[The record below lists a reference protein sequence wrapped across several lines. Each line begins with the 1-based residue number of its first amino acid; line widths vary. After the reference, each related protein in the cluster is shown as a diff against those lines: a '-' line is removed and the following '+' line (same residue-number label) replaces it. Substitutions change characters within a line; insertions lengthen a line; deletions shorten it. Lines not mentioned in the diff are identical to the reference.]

1 MDLRM
6 GIDPGPR
13 TSGVVIVA
21 WSDSP
26 ENRKVVFSHND
37 YENALLLGAFEN
49 QSMILPDM
57 LGANT
62 ASFDAFPAISIVS
75 IEKIV
80 PYGRSVGQETFDS
93 SWVGGEFALAG
104 CWRGK
109 RVIPI
114 SRPSVKL
121 VLFGALTYSDA
132 SGKNGR
138 KGVDTKL
145 LKECVKSNFSPYGG
159 GNDPYKG
166 VKSNKGPLFLV
177 SGGHAWDS
185 LAVAVAGPML

>member
-6 GIDPGPR
+6 GIDPGPI
-13 TSGVVIVA
+13 TSGVVVVE
-21 WSDSP
+21 WSELP
-26 ENRKVVFSHND
+26 ENRRVIFSHSD
-37 YENALLLGAFEN
+37 YENAALSEAFEHR
-49 QSMILPDM
+49 SLILPC
-57 LGANT
+57 LPGADT
-62 ASFDAFPAISIVS
+62 ASFDAFPAISVVS

-104 CWRGK
+104 RWRGK

-114 SRPSVKL
+114 SRPNVKL
-121 VLFGALTYSDA
+121 VLFGALTYSAA

-145 LKECVKSNFSPYGG
+145 LKECVKSSFSPYGG

-166 VKSNKGPLFLV
+166 VKSKKGPLFLV
-177 SGGHAWDS
+177 SGGHAWDA

>member
-6 GIDPGPR
+6 GIDPGPV
-13 TSGVVIVA
+13 TSGVTIVA
-21 WSDSP
+21 WSDSL
-26 ENRKVVFSHND
+26 EERMVVFSHNT
-37 YENALLLGAFEN
+37 YENASLLGAFEN
-49 QSMILPDM
+49 QSMILPDL
-57 LGANT
+57 LGADT
-62 ASFDAFPAISIVS
+62 ASFDAFPAISVVS

-93 SWVGGEFALAG
+93 SWIGGEFALAG
-104 CWRGK
+104 RWRGK

-114 SRPSVKL
+114 SRPNVKL
-121 VLFGALTYSDA
+121 VLFGALTYSDV

-145 LKECVKSNFSPYGG
+145 LKECIKSNFSPYGG
-159 GNDPYKG
+159 GNDSYRG
-166 VKSNKGPLFLV
+166 VKSKKGPLFLV
-177 SGGHAWDS
+177 SGGHAWDA

>member
-1 MDLRM
+1 MDLLM
-6 GIDPGPR
+6 GIDSGPIM
-13 TSGVVIVA
+13 SGVVIVE
-21 WSDSP
+21 WSESP
-26 ENRKVVFSHND
+26 ENRKVIFSHNN
-37 YENALLLGAFEN
+37 YENASLLEAFEN
-49 QSMILPDM
+49 RSMILPDI

-62 ASFDAFPAISIVS
+62 TSFDAFPRISVVS

-104 CWRGK
+104 RWRGK

-114 SRPSVKL
+114 SRPNVKL
-121 VLFGALTYSDA
+121 VLFGALTYSA
-132 SGKNGR
+132 SSGKNGR

-159 GNDPYKG
+159 GNDPYRG
-166 VKSNKGPLFLV
+166 VKSKKGPLFLV
-177 SGGHAWDS
+177 SGGHAWDA

>member
-6 GIDPGPR
+6 GIDSGPI
-13 TSGVVIVA
+13 TSGVTIVA

-26 ENRKVVFSHND
+26 EERRVVFSHNT
-37 YENALLLGAFEN
+37 YENASLLGAFEN
-49 QSMILPDM
+49 QSMILPDL
-57 LGANT
+57 LGADT
-62 ASFDAFPAISIVS
+62 ASFDAFPCISVVS

-80 PYGRSVGQETFDS
+80 PYGRSVGQETFDA
-93 SWVGGEFALAG
+93 SWMGGEFALAG
-104 CWRGK
+104 RWRGK

-114 SRPSVKL
+114 SRPNVKL
-121 VLFGALTYSDA
+121 VLFGSLTYSDA

-145 LKECVKSNFSPYGG
+145 LKECIKPNFSPYGG

-166 VKSNKGPLFLV
+166 VKSKKGPLYLV
-177 SGGHAWDS
+177 SGEHAWDA

>member
-6 GIDPGPR
+6 GIDPGPK
-13 TSGVVIVA
+13 TSGVTVVEWSEVTKNRRVI
-21 WSDSP
+21 
-26 ENRKVVFSHND
+26 FSHSN
-37 YENALLLGAFEN
+37 YENTSLLEAFGN
-49 QSMILPDM
+49 RSMILPDT
-57 LGANT
+57 LSANT
-62 ASFDAFPAISIVS
+62 ASFDAFPHISIVS

-93 SWVGGEFALAG
+93 SWVGGEFELAG

-114 SRPSVKL
+114 SRPNVKL

-132 SGKNGR
+132 SGKKGR

-159 GNDPYKG
+159 GNDPYRG
-166 VKSNKGPLFLV
+166 VKSKKGPLFLV
-177 SGGHAWDS
+177 SGGHAWDA